1 MAFHSTPVPEI
12 AAWAADAEQ
21 RGVPTVWL
29 SEAWRE
35 LAVPLAAVAVATT
48 RVPIGA
54 GVMQIF
60 PAHPVQTALQAM
72 QLQEVSAGR
81 FGLGLGLGAG
91 FVVERWFGVPYERPL
106 RRMKEFVEVV
116 RGVMGSR
123 HGRPFSYTGEIFRV
137 HKYTMPFG
145 AELPDVPVSIA
156 AVGPKMLELAGEVA
170 DGVILGAIHS
180 PAYLAEV
187 RRRLA
192 AGAARADRDAASVI
206 VHAMSLCAASADREE
221 SRRIA
226 RGAIAYTVQY
236 PHYRKRIAEEG
247 FGALAEA
254 VAEKVRAHEQDE
266 ALALI
271 DDDMVDRFTIC
282 GTPAECHAAMRRVS
296 GEIDAVMLTMPPFR
310 MDETETAARVLD
322 AAVALNDPR

>member
-1 MAFHSTPVPEI
+1 MVRDAAAARPARGPGVTMAFHSTSVPEI

-21 RGVPTVWL
+21 RGVPAVWL

-35 LAVPLAAVAVATT
+35 LAVPLTAVAAATHHI
-48 RVPIGA
+48 PIGA

-60 PAHPVQTALQAM
+60 PAHPVLTALQAM
-72 QLQEVSAGR
+72 QLQELSGGR
-81 FGLGLGLGAG
+81 FELGLGLGAG

-116 RGVMGSR
+116 RGVMDSR
-123 HGRPFSYTGEIFRV
+123 HGRPFSYAGEIFRV

-145 AELPDVPVSIA
+145 TELPDVPVSIA

-192 AGAARADRDAASVI
+192 AGNLSGRAVRRLLRSSAGRDEDQHVETGGRRGRFAASGS
-206 VHAMSLCAASADREE
+206 AQRACGFGAGAASALIEARA
-221 SRRIA
+221 RR
-226 RGAIAYTVQY
+226 
-236 PHYRKRIAEEG
+236 
-247 FGALAEA
+247 
-254 VAEKVRAHEQDE
+254 
-266 ALALI
+266 
-271 DDDMVDRFTIC
+271 
-282 GTPAECHAAMRRVS
+282 
-296 GEIDAVMLTMPPFR
+296 
-310 MDETETAARVLD
+310 
-322 AAVALNDPR
+322 